1 MHIPIIRPV
10 LGDEELE
17 NVGKC
22 LASGYLTQGKFVARF
37 EQSVAD
43 YLTCRHAVAVTSGTA
58 ALHLALLALGI
69 GPGDE
74 VIVPSLTWVA
84 TANAVSYVGATPV
97 FADVRPE
104 TFTLDPE
111 DLARAL
117 TPRTRAVI
125 AVHLFGL
132 CADMDEI
139 CRLAAERDLFVVE
152 DAACALGS
160 SYQDRPA
167 GTLGHVGCFSFHPR
181 KVITTGE
188 GGMLTTADDGLAS
201 ALRELRNHGCS
212 PLAAGSPPWA
222 MPDVPRCGYNYRM
235 TDIQGAVGCAQME
248 KIDAIL
254 AERARLAAV
263 YTDMLASSSLIL
275 PAVPQDCVHSWQ
287 SYVVR
292 FSSVA
297 ERNAA
302 AERLAAADIE
312 CRPGTHAAHRLR
324 WQAAHSVR
332 TDCCPCAALCE
343 DTSLALPLV
352 HGMAREDQ
360 ARVAALLCRD

>member
-58 ALHLALLALGI
+58 ALHLALLALSI

-74 VIVPSLTWVA
+74 VVVPSLTWVA

-139 CRLAAERDLFVVE
+139 RRMAAERDLFVVE

-160 SYQDRPA
+160 SYQGRPA

-188 GGMLTTADDGLAS
+188 GGMLTTADDGLAA

-212 PLAAGSPPWA
+212 PMPAGSPPWA
-222 MPDVPRCGYNYRM
+222 MPDVPRCGYNYRL

-254 AERARLAAV
+254 AERARLAGV
-263 YTDMLASSSLIL
+263 YTELLAASPLIL
-275 PAVPQDCVHSWQ
+275 PAVPDDRVHS
-287 SYVVR
+287 
-292 FSSVA
+292 
-297 ERNAA
+297 
-302 AERLAAADIE
+302 
-312 CRPGTHAAHRLR
+312 
-324 WQAAHSVR
+324 
-332 TDCCPCAALCE
+332 
-343 DTSLALPLV
+343 
-352 HGMAREDQ
+352 
-360 ARVAALLCRD
+360 

>member
-10 LGDEELE
+10 IGDEELE

-22 LASGYLTQGKFVARF
+22 LASGYLAQGRFVASF
-37 EQSVAD
+37 EQAVSA
-43 YLTCRHAVAVTSGTA
+43 YLSCRHAVAVTSGTA

-74 VIVPSLTWVA
+74 VVVPSLTWVA
-84 TANAVSYVGATPV
+84 TANAVAYVGATPV

-111 DLARAL
+111 DLVRAL

-132 CADMDEI
+132 CADMDAI
-139 CRLAAERDLFVVE
+139 SRIAAERNLLVVE

-160 SYQDRPA
+160 GYKGRPA
-167 GTLGHVGCFSFHPR
+167 GTIGHVGCFSFHPR

-188 GGMLTTADDGLAS
+188 GGMLTTADAQLAS

-212 PLAAGSPPWA
+212 PLPAGSPPWA

-235 TDIQGAVGCAQME
+235 TDIQGAIGCAQME

-263 YTDMLASSSLIL
+263 YTELLAASSLLL
-275 PAVPQDCVHSWQ
+275 PVVPQDCVHSWQ

-292 FSSVA
+292 FRSA
-297 ERNAA
+297 AARNAA
-302 AERLAAADIE
+302 AEHLAAADIE

-324 WQAAHSVR
+324 WQAAHAAR
-332 TDCCPCAALCE
+332 TDCCPAAALCE

-352 HGMAREDQ
+352 HGMSRDDQ
-360 ARVAALLCRD
+360 ARVAALLCQD

>member
-10 LGDEELE
+10 IGDEELE

-22 LASGYLTQGKFVARF
+22 LASGYLTQGPFVARF
-37 EQSVAD
+37 ERAVSD
-43 YLTCRHAVAVTSGTA
+43 YLGCRHAVAVTSGTA

-74 VIVPSLTWVA
+74 VVVPSLTWVA
-84 TANAVSYVGATPV
+84 TANAVAYVGATPV
-97 FADVRPE
+97 FADVLPE
-104 TFTLDPE
+104 TFTLDPD
-111 DLARAL
+111 DLVRAL
-117 TPRTRAVI
+117 TPRTRAVV

-132 CADMDEI
+132 CADMDDI
-139 CRLAAERDLFVVE
+139 ARIAADRDLFLVE

-160 SYQDRPA
+160 SYGGRPA

-188 GGMLTTADDGLAS
+188 GGMLTTEDDGLDS
-201 ALRELRNHGCS
+201 ALRELRNHGCA
-212 PLAAGSPPWA
+212 PLPAGSPPWA

-235 TDIQGAVGCAQME
+235 TDIQGAIGCAQMG
-248 KIDAIL
+248 KIEAIL

-263 YTDMLASSSLIL
+263 YNSLLAASPLIP
-275 PAVPQDCVHSWQ
+275 PAVPPDRVHSWQ

-292 FSSVA
+292 FASVA
-297 ERNAA
+297 ARNAA

-324 WQAAHSVR
+324 WQAGHALR
-332 TDCCPCAALCE
+332 TDCCPCSALCE

-352 HGMAREDQ
+352 HGMAHEDQ
-360 ARVAALLCRD
+360 ARVAALLCQD

>member
-10 LGDEELE
+10 IGDEELE

-22 LASGYLTQGKFVARF
+22 LASGYLTQGPFVARF
-37 EQSVAD
+37 ERAVSD
-43 YLTCRHAVAVTSGTA
+43 YLGCRHAVAVTSGTA

-74 VIVPSLTWVA
+74 VVVPSLTWVA
-84 TANAVSYVGATPV
+84 TANAVAYVGATPV
-97 FADVRPE
+97 FADVLPE
-104 TFTLDPE
+104 TFTLDPD

-117 TPRTRAVI
+117 TPRTRAVV

-139 CRLAAERDLFVVE
+139 ARITAGRDLFLVE

-160 SYQDRPA
+160 SYQGRPA

-188 GGMLTTADDGLAS
+188 GGMLTTDDAGLNA

-212 PLAAGSPPWA
+212 PVAAGSPPWV

-235 TDIQGAVGCAQME
+235 TDIQGAVGCAQMD
-248 KIDAIL
+248 KIDGIL

-263 YTDMLASSSLIL
+263 YSSLLAASPLIL
-275 PAVPQDCVHSWQ
+275 PAVPPDRVHSWQ

-292 FSSVA
+292 FASVA
-297 ERNAA
+297 ARNAA

-324 WQAAHSVR
+324 WQAGHALR

-352 HGMAREDQ
+352 HGMAHEDQ
-360 ARVAALLCRD
+360 VRVAALLCQD

>member
-17 NVGKC
+17 NVREC

-58 ALHLALLALGI
+58 ALHLALLALSI

-74 VIVPSLTWVA
+74 VVVPSLTWVA

-139 CRLAAERDLFVVE
+139 RRMAAERDLFVVE

-160 SYQDRPA
+160 SYQGRPA

-188 GGMLTTADDGLAS
+188 GGMLTTADDGLAA

-212 PLAAGSPPWA
+212 PMPAGSPPWA
-222 MPDVPRCGYNYRM
+222 MPDVPRCGYNYRL

-254 AERARLAAV
+254 AERARLAGV
-263 YTDMLASSSLIL
+263 YTELLAASPLIL
-275 PAVPQDCVHSWQ
+275 PAVPDDRVHSWQ

-292 FSSVA
+292 FRSTA
-297 ERNAA
+297 ARNAA

-324 WQAAHSVR
+324 WQAAHAAR
-332 TDCCPCAALCE
+332 TDCCPGAALCE

-352 HGMAREDQ
+352 HGMPREDQ
-360 ARVAALLCRD
+360 ARVAALLCQD